1 MFLGHFAV
9 AFGSK
14 KFTPRTNMAE
24 IRERIPFSH
33 LLPLID
39 LALLVILVFVPI
51 TFTALHL
58 YQASNGSSSVHIH
71 SGEFEMTFPRSQ
83 IIPWAIRAATVPR
96 AHTMMAINLPG
107 VLIQALISLPAH
119 TSPPSTWH
127 PQALALETWRALV
140 FPFFAL
146 PFWWLVGCGLDALLS
161 KERLH
166 WSLLLIGTLLSI
178 ACLTLALGSRF
189 GMSEAERIGSDWYI
203 RGFIGWTIG
212 FATLPV
218 AWILQSI
225 PGRRTIHNE
234 SAPS

>member
-1 MFLGHFAV
+1 MRDRL
-9 AFGSK
+9 
-14 KFTPRTNMAE
+14 
-24 IRERIPFSH
+24 PFSH

-71 SGEFEMTFPRSQ
+71 VGEFDVDLPRSQ
-83 IIPWAIRAATVPR
+83 ITPFAIRAATVPR

-107 VLIQALISLPAH
+107 VLIQALISIPAH

-127 PQALALETWRALV
+127 PQALDLDTWRAVV

-146 PFWWLVGCGLDALLS
+146 PFWWLVGCGLDALVN

-203 RGFIGWTIG
+203 RGFIGWTSG
-212 FATLPV
+212 FAVLPI
-218 AWILQSI
+218 AWIVQLIRQRGS
-225 PGRRTIHNE
+225 GE
-234 SAPS
+234 GGA